1 VIVRQ
6 SLADVPPA
14 ERSVALGS
22 FDGVHRGH
30 RAVIGEAVAVA
41 RDRGLRSA
49 VITFHPP
56 PIAIIRPEVKLI
68 QVSSLSRRA
77 ALIAELDAD
86 ELVILRFD
94 AAFAQIDAAEFAA
107 EVVAGTLGA
116 RHVSVG
122 ENFHYG
128 HRAQGTPERL
138 AQDGGR
144 LGFDVHV
151 EPLLEDGGAPI
162 SSTRVREL
170 MAAGAVAE
178 ATALLGRPP
187 WLEGAVV
194 RGDGRGRGLGFPTA
208 NLALAPR
215 SPAPAIGIYA
225 GAAHLPGSSHAAA
238 ISIGLNPTFVEEPT
252 EVRVEAYLLDF
263 DADIYGSPIRL
274 DLERRLRDEL
284 RFDSV
289 DALVE
294 QLDRDVA
301 AVRELAAGRIS
312 MIDSTAP

>member
-1 VIVRQ
+1 VIIRQ
-6 SLADVPPA
+6 SLADVPAA

-22 FDGVHRGH
+22 FDGVHLGH
-30 RAVIGEAVAVA
+30 RAVIGHAVSSA
-41 RDRGLRSA
+41 RERGLRSA

-56 PIAIIRPEVKLI
+56 PIAIIRPEVQLV
-68 QVSSLSRRA
+68 QLSSLSRRA
-77 ALIAELDAD
+77 ALVAELEPD
-86 ELVILRFD
+86 ELVIVRFD
-94 AAFAQIDAAEFAA
+94 QAFAQIDADAFAA
-107 EVVAGTLGA
+107 HVLAETLGA

-128 HRAQGTPERL
+128 HKAQGTPARL
-138 AQDGGR
+138 AQDGIR

-151 EPLLEDGGAPI
+151 EPLLQHGGAPI

-170 MAAGAVAE
+170 MAAGAVDE
-178 ATALLGRPP
+178 ATELLGRPP

-215 SPAPAIGIYA
+215 SPAPGVGIYA
-225 GAAHLPGSSHAAA
+225 GTAHLPGSSHTAA
-238 ISIGLNPTFVEEPT
+238 ISVGYNPTFAEGLD

-274 DLERRLRDEL
+274 DLVHRLRDEI

-289 DALVE
+289 EALVA
-294 QLDRDVA
+294 QLHRDVA
-301 AVRELAAGRIS
+301 AVRELAVETPSA
-312 MIDSTAP
+312 